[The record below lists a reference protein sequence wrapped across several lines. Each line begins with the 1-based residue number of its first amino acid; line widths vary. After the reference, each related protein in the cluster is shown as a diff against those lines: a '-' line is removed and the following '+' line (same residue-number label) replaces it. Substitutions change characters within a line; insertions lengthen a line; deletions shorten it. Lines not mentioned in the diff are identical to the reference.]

1 MIREII
7 EYREVIRF
15 FDSIKLCA
23 AFFEPSPLLQ
33 ELVFIRNNAKF
44 SIPIVYSEKDLE
56 CDLQNSVH
64 LIVDF
69 INGND
74 THLMQRRSI
83 MTDVI
88 CELTSKLPAQE
99 RFPTLLKKL
108 KVIVEKVNTK
118 YTLFMSGFSYQ
129 KIRDDIETA
138 KIDFLGKINHTL
150 SDIQTQL
157 LGIPAEAI
165 VVFTQMKKS
174 EGFNDVFWANCA
186 ILMGA
191 FFVTLL
197 VFVLIKNQRYTLT
210 NVGDEIARQSD
221 KIEYEHSDVAIQ
233 FKPSFELLN
242 TRRTSQNRT
251 LIIIQFVVIGVF
263 FAAVVYFY
271 NLTPV
276 FQEYINV
283 VRAFF

>member
-1 MIREII
+1 MS
-7 EYREVIRF
+7 F
-15 FDSIKLCA
+15 T
-23 AFFEPSPLLQ
+23 
-33 ELVFIRNNAKF
+33 
-44 SIPIVYSEKDLE
+44 
-56 CDLQNSVH
+56 
-64 LIVDF
+64 VDF

-221 KIEYEHSDVAIQ
+221 KIG
-233 FKPSFELLN
+233 N
-242 TRRTSQNRT
+242 T
-251 LIIIQFVVIGVF
+251 
-263 FAAVVYFY
+263 
-271 NLTPV
+271 P
-276 FQEYINV
+276 
-283 VRAFF
+283 